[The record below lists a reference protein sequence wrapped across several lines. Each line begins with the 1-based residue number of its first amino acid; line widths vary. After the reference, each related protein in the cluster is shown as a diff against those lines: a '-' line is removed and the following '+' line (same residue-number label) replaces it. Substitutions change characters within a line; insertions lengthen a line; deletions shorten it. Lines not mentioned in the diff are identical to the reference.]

1 MSLPLYV
8 DNFPRYQHPPLEWY
22 IWVFLRLFVFCFL
35 GPHPRHMEVPK
46 RGIKLELQ
54 LLPYTTATATPEPR
68 PVCDLH
74 HSSWQHWILNP
85 LSEAGDRTCILMDTS
100 QIGFH
105 CHDGNSQ
112 DFSFYKHEV
121 GGQWPWPLRLGD
133 AERTRDKVHRLCLD
147 ASDMGLLCLCVCH
160 PLSAWLFGQTGY
172 HHQETNPCAETRA
185 SSQLHGAPR
194 RKTGKAR

>member
-1 MSLPLYV
+1 MPKSGIAGPYGSSIFSFLRYLHTIFHSGCTKIFFFFLRAILGSQQNWEEGAEILHISLPLYV
-8 DNFPRYQHPPLEWY
+8 HNFPRYQHPPLEWY

-85 LSEAGDRTCILMDTS
+85 LSEAGDRTCILMVTS
-100 QIGFH
+100 H
-105 CHDGNSQ
+105 NS
-112 DFSFYKHEV
+112 F
-121 GGQWPWPLRLGD
+121 PL
-133 AERTRDKVHRLCLD
+133 
-147 ASDMGLLCLCVCH
+147 
-160 PLSAWLFGQTGY
+160 
-172 HHQETNPCAETRA
+172 HHSRNSPEWHIC
-185 SSQLHGAPR
+185 
-194 RKTGKAR
+194 